1 MAGSAYTSDDYAML
15 LWSPLFSLGFVQL
28 GSDWIDLEKWVLIA
42 M

>member
-1 MAGSAYTSDDYAML
+1 MTML
-15 LWSPLFSLGFVQL
+15 CCRGVFFSLGFVQL